1 MRPKTLV
8 PRFWSEVEEKK
19 RKGFSENPNLILCGV
34 EGGKDGIDGEDGG
47 TTQLCRLRITRFS
60 SFLFF
65 FFLFFNFK
73 NVFFK
78 CFDT

>member
-65 FFLFFNFK
+65 SCLFFNIYIYI
-73 NVFFK
+73 
-78 CFDT
+78 